1 MELTPQSGPKIVAIL
16 NEGFGPPVI
25 SIYECGAAQRQAIR
39 GHGAEAASCGTGN
52 GTCPALEVCACL
64 DNRRPCQ

>member
-25 SIYECGAAQRQAIR
+25 SIYECDAAQRQAIR
-39 GHGAEAASCGTGN
+39 RA
-52 GTCPALEVCACL
+52 
-64 DNRRPCQ
+64 RRRGRVVRHWQRHMSRS